1 MTPQKTYLLCLKSYF
16 FCTFVS
22 TIETRMKQYKLT
34 YRRGDS
40 DCLEAGLPASKSIA
54 NRALV
59 IAALCGAENNL
70 ENLSDCDDTQAVIRA
85 LSSNDEVK
93 NIGAAGTA
101 MRFLTAYY
109 ACSAQSVVITG
120 TERMKNRPISI
131 LVEALRSLGAD
142 IEYVEKEG
150 YPPLKI
156 NGKKLQGGELHVKG
170 DVSSQY
176 LSAILMIAPY
186 TANGIKLVIEG
197 DLVSRPYLQM
207 TLSLM
212 QEFGVSYTWE
222 GNVVQIAPSEYKPLE
237 FTVEN
242 DWSAASYW
250 YSIVSLSENKS
261 VKLEYLL
268 PNSLQGDSLLVELYK
283 PLGVETQFVDG
294 GLVLTKN
301 SEIVLPKIYDI
312 SLKEQPDL
320 AQTLVVSCLLMNVPF
335 KFSGLENLKI
345 KETDRIAALI
355 NECRTLGFVLKEVA
369 SGTLSW
375 DGEKCNPAREIMINT
390 YEDHRMAMAFAP
402 AVIRLGSIIINEPDV
417 VTKSYPSFWKEFQK
431 VLSCEI
437 SIID

>member
-1 MTPQKTYLLCLKSYF
+1 
-16 FCTFVS
+16 
-22 TIETRMKQYKLT
+22 MKQYRLIYKS
-34 YRRGDS
+34 GS
-40 DCLEAGLPASKSIA
+40 DETIEAGLPASKSIA

-59 IAALCGAENNL
+59 IAALCGGEKFLN
-70 ENLSDCDDTQAVIRA
+70 NLSDCDDTQAVIRS
-85 LSSNDEVK
+85 LSSKDEVK

-109 ACSAQSVVITG
+109 ACSKEFVVITG

-131 LVEALRSLGAD
+131 LVDALRELGAD
-142 IEYVEKEG
+142 IDYVEKEG
-150 YPPLKI
+150 FPPLKI
-156 NGKKLQGGELHVKG
+156 NGKDLKGGELHVKG

-186 TANGIKLVIEG
+186 TKEGIKLVIEG
-197 DLVSRPYLQM
+197 ELVSRPYLQM

-212 QEFGVSYTWE
+212 QEFGVNYLWTD
-222 GNVVQIAPSEYKPLE
+222 NVIEIVPSKYKPIN

-250 YSIVSLSENKS
+250 YSIVGLSENKS
-261 VKLEYLL
+261 VKLKYLL
-268 PNSLQGDSLLVELYK
+268 PDSLQGDSQLVKLYA
-283 PLGVETQFVDG
+283 PLGVETEFVDG
-294 GLVLTKN
+294 GVVLSKN
-301 SEIVLPKIYDI
+301 AEVKLPKMYDI

-345 KETDRIAALI
+345 KETDRISALI
-355 NECRTLGFVLKEVA
+355 TECKKLGYIIKEVA
-369 SGTLSW
+369 SGTLAW
-375 DGEKCNPAREIMINT
+375 DGEKCAPRDEIKIDT

-402 AVIRLGSIIINEPDV
+402 AVIKYGSIIINEPDV
-417 VTKSYPSFWKEFQK
+417 VSKSYPSYWQEFQK
-431 VLSCEI
+431 VLPCEI

>member
-1 MTPQKTYLLCLKSYF
+1 
-16 FCTFVS
+16 
-22 TIETRMKQYKLT
+22 MKQYKLT
-34 YRRGDS
+34 YLEGEVEDV
-40 DCLEAGLPASKSIA
+40 EAGLPASKSIA

-131 LVEALRSLGAD
+131 LVEALRNLGAD
-142 IEYVEKEG
+142 IDYVEKEG

-156 NGKKLQGGELHVKG
+156 NGRKLRGGELHVKG

-186 TANGIKLVIEG
+186 TANGITLVIEG

-355 NECRTLGFVLKEVA
+355 NECKTLGFVLKEVV
-369 SGTLSW
+369 SGTLAW
-375 DGEKCNPAREIMINT
+375 DGEKCAPAIEININT

-402 AVIRLGSIIINEPDV
+402 AVIKLGSILISEPDV
-417 VTKSYPSFWKEFQK
+417 VSKSYPSFWQEFEK
-431 VLSCEI
+431 VLPCEI
-437 SIID
+437 NIID

>member
-1 MTPQKTYLLCLKSYF
+1 
-16 FCTFVS
+16 
-22 TIETRMKQYKLT
+22 MKQYRLT
-34 YRRGDS
+34 YIEGDNI
-40 DCLEAGLPASKSIA
+40 LVEAGLPASKSIA

-59 IAALCGAENNL
+59 IAALCGAEKTLN
-70 ENLSDCDDTQAVIRA
+70 NLSDCDDTQAVIRA

-109 ACSAQSVVITG
+109 AISSESVVMTG

-131 LVEALRSLGAD
+131 LVEALRTLGAD

-156 NGKKLQGGELHVKG
+156 NGKKLLGGELHVQG

-186 TANGIKLVIEG
+186 TTNGIKLVIEG

-212 QEFGVSYTWE
+212 QEFGISYKWNE
-222 GNVVQIAPSEYKPLE
+222 NVIEIMPSEYKPIE

-250 YSIVSLSENKS
+250 YSVVGLSENKS
-261 VKLEYLL
+261 VKLQYLSQ
-268 PNSLQGDSLLVELYK
+268 NSLQGDSKLTELYK

-294 GLVLTKN
+294 GVVLTKN
-301 SEIVLPKIYDI
+301 AEVVLPKKYDI

-355 NECRTLGFVLKEVA
+355 NECEKLGYVLKEVE
-369 SGTLSW
+369 SGVLAW
-375 DGEKCNPAREIMINT
+375 NGEKCAKADDIIIKT

-402 AVIRLGSIIINEPDV
+402 AVIKLKNITISEPNV
-417 VTKSYPSFWKEFQK
+417 VTKSYPSFWQEFQK
-431 VLSCEI
+431 VLPCEI

>member
-1 MTPQKTYLLCLKSYF
+1 
-16 FCTFVS
+16 
-22 TIETRMKQYKLT
+22 MKQYKLT
-34 YRRGDS
+34 YLQGNNNCVD
-40 DCLEAGLPASKSIA
+40 AGLPASKSIA

-59 IAALCGAENNL
+59 IAALCGAEKKLN
-70 ENLSDCDDTQAVIRA
+70 NLSDCDDTQAVIKA
-85 LSSNDEVK
+85 LCSTDSIK

-109 ACSAQSVVITG
+109 AISSESVVMTG

-131 LVEALRSLGAD
+131 LVDALRSMGAD
-142 IEYVEKEG
+142 IEYMEKEG
-150 YPPLKI
+150 FPPLRI
-156 NGKKLQGGELHVKG
+156 NGKQLFGGELHMQG
-170 DVSSQY
+170 NVSSQY

-186 TANGIKLVIEG
+186 TRDGVKLVIEG

-212 QEFGVSYTWE
+212 QDFGVSYTWDE
-222 GNVVQIAPSEYKPLE
+222 NVIEIKPSEYCARE

-250 YSIVSLSENKS
+250 YSIVALSEDKS
-261 VKLEYLL
+261 IKLKYLL
-268 PNSLQGDSLLVELYK
+268 SESLQGDSKLVELYK
-283 PLGVETQFVDG
+283 PLGVDTTFVDG
-294 GLVLTKN
+294 GVVISKKVG
-301 SEIVLPKIYDI
+301 IKLPSFYDI

-320 AQTLVVSCLLMNVPF
+320 AQTLVVSCLLLHVPF

-355 NECRTLGFVLKEVA
+355 NECKTFGFVLKELE
-369 SGTLSW
+369 SGVLSW
-375 DGEKCNPAREIMINT
+375 DGEKCSVAEEIVIKT

-402 AVIRLGSIIINEPDV
+402 AVIKYGSMIIDEPDV
-417 VTKSYPSFWKEFQK
+417 VTKSYPSFWQEFQK
-431 VLSCEI
+431 VLPCDI

>member
-1 MTPQKTYLLCLKSYF
+1 
-16 FCTFVS
+16 
-22 TIETRMKQYKLT
+22 MKQYKLT
-34 YRRGDS
+34 YLKEGS
-40 DCLEAGLPASKSIA
+40 DCMEAGLPASKSIA

-59 IAALCGAENNL
+59 IAALCGAEEKLN
-70 ENLSDCDDTQAVIRA
+70 NLSDCDDTQAVIRA

-109 ACSAQSVVITG
+109 AISSESVIMTG

-150 YPPLKI
+150 FPPLKI
-156 NGKKLQGGELHVKG
+156 NGKKLLGGELHVKG

-186 TANGIKLVIEG
+186 TQDGITLVIEG

-212 QEFGVSYTWE
+212 SEFGVSYTWKD
-222 GNVVQIAPSEYKPLE
+222 NVIEILPAKYNPIE

-250 YSIVSLSENKS
+250 YSVVALSENKS
-261 VKLEYLL
+261 VKLKYLL
-268 PNSLQGDSLLVELYK
+268 ADSLQGDSHLVELYK
-283 PLGVETQFVDG
+283 PLGVETQFVG
-294 GLVLTKN
+294 GGVVLSKI
-301 SEIVLPKIYDI
+301 SEASLPQVYNI

-355 NECRTLGFVLKEVA
+355 NECKTLGFVLKEVS
-369 SGTLSW
+369 SGTLAW
-375 DGEKCNPAREIMINT
+375 DGEKCAPAGEIKINT

-402 AVIRLGSIIINEPDV
+402 AVIRLGSIVINEPDV
-417 VTKSYPSFWKEFQK
+417 VTKSYPSFWQEFQK
-431 VLSCEI
+431 VLPCQI

>member
-1 MTPQKTYLLCLKSYF
+1 
-16 FCTFVS
+16 
-22 TIETRMKQYKLT
+22 MKQYKLT
-34 YRRGDS
+34 YLKEGS
-40 DCLEAGLPASKSIA
+40 DCMEAGLPASKSIA

-59 IAALCGAENNL
+59 IAALCGAEEKLN
-70 ENLSDCDDTQAVIRA
+70 NLSDCDDTQAVIRA

-109 ACSAQSVVITG
+109 AISSESVIMTG

-150 YPPLKI
+150 FPPLKI
-156 NGKKLQGGELHVKG
+156 NGKKLLGGELHVKG

-186 TANGIKLVIEG
+186 TQDGITLVIEG

-212 QEFGVSYTWE
+212 SEFGVSYTWKD
-222 GNVVQIAPSEYKPLE
+222 NVIEILPAKYNPIE

-250 YSIVSLSENKS
+250 YSVVALSENKS
-261 VKLEYLL
+261 VKLKYLL
-268 PNSLQGDSLLVELYK
+268 ADSLQGDSHLVELYK
-283 PLGVETQFVDG
+283 PLGVETQFVG
-294 GLVLTKN
+294 GGVVLSKI
-301 SEIVLPKIYDI
+301 SEASLPQVYNI

-355 NECRTLGFVLKEVA
+355 NECKTLGFVLKEVA
-369 SGTLSW
+369 SGTLAW
-375 DGEKCNPAREIMINT
+375 DGEKCAPAGEIKINT

-402 AVIRLGSIIINEPDV
+402 AVIRLGSIVINEPDV
-417 VTKSYPSFWKEFQK
+417 VTKSYPSFWQEFQK
-431 VLSCEI
+431 VLPCQI

>member
-1 MTPQKTYLLCLKSYF
+1 
-16 FCTFVS
+16 
-22 TIETRMKQYKLT
+22 MKQYKLT
-34 YRRGDS
+34 YIKS
-40 DCLEAGLPASKSIA
+40 DNNCLEAGLPASKSIA

-59 IAALCGAENNL
+59 IAALCGVEDRL
-70 ENLSDCDDTQAVIRA
+70 KNLSDCDDTQAVIRA
-85 LSSNDEVK
+85 LSAVGGEK

-109 ACSAQSVVITG
+109 AISSESVVMTG

-131 LVEALRSLGAD
+131 LVEALRSIGAD

-150 YPPLKI
+150 FPPLKI
-156 NGKKLQGGELHVKG
+156 NGKKLKGGELHVQG

-186 TANGIKLVIEG
+186 TTDGVKLVIEG

-212 QEFGVSYTWE
+212 QDFGVSYTWE
-222 GNVVQIAPSEYKPLE
+222 DNVIEIKPAEYCSRE

-250 YSIVSLSENKS
+250 YSVVALSENKS
-261 VKLEYLL
+261 VTLKYLL
-268 PNSLQGDSLLVELYK
+268 QDSLQGDSKLEELYK
-283 PLGVETQFVDG
+283 PLGIETKFVEG
-294 GLVLTKN
+294 GVALSKN
-301 SEIVLPKIYDI
+301 NAVVLPSIYDI

-335 KFSGLENLKI
+335 RFSGLENLKI

-355 NECRTLGFVLKEVA
+355 NECRTLGFVLKEVE
-369 SGTLSW
+369 SGVLSW
-375 DGEKCNPAREIMINT
+375 DGEKCAPAQEIVIKT

-402 AVIRLGSIIINEPDV
+402 AVIRLGSIIISEPDV
-417 VTKSYPSFWKEFQK
+417 VSKSYPSFWQEFQK
-431 VLSCEI
+431 VLPCTI
-437 SIID
+437 DIID

>member
-1 MTPQKTYLLCLKSYF
+1 
-16 FCTFVS
+16 
-22 TIETRMKQYKLT
+22 MKQYKLT
-34 YRRGDS
+34 YIKS
-40 DCLEAGLPASKSIA
+40 DNNRVEAGLPASKSIA

-59 IAALCGAENNL
+59 IAALCGAEDRL
-70 ENLSDCDDTQAVIRA
+70 KNLSDCDDTQAVISA
-85 LSSNDEVK
+85 LSAMGGEK

-109 ACSAQSVVITG
+109 AISSESVVMTG

-131 LVEALRSLGAD
+131 LVDALRSIGAD
-142 IEYVEKEG
+142 IEYLEKEG
-150 YPPLKI
+150 FPPLKI
-156 NGKKLQGGELHVKG
+156 NGKKLNGGELHVKG
-170 DVSSQY
+170 NVSSQY

-186 TANGIKLVIEG
+186 TLDGIKLIIEG

-212 QEFGVSYTWE
+212 KDFGVSYTWKE
-222 GNVVQIAPSEYKPLE
+222 NVIEIKPSEYCARE

-250 YSIVSLSENKS
+250 YSVVAMSEGKSIKLRYLLSE
-261 VKLEYLL
+261 
-268 PNSLQGDSLLVELYK
+268 SLQGDSKLVELYK
-283 PLGVETQFVDG
+283 PLGVETEFVEDG
-294 GLVLTKN
+294 VVLSKN
-301 SEIVLPKIYDI
+301 NAVVLPSVYDI

-355 NECRTLGFVLKEVA
+355 NECKTLGFVLKELE
-369 SGTLSW
+369 SGVLSW
-375 DGEKCNPAREIMINT
+375 DGEKCAPAEEIVIKT

-402 AVIRLGSIIINEPDV
+402 AVIHFGSLIIAEPDV
-417 VTKSYPSFWKEFQK
+417 VSKSYPSFWQEFQK
-431 VLSCEI
+431 VLPCK
-437 SIID
+437 IDLID

>member
-1 MTPQKTYLLCLKSYF
+1 
-16 FCTFVS
+16 
-22 TIETRMKQYKLT
+22 MKQYKLL
-34 YRRGDS
+34 YQEGNNE
-40 DCLEAGLPASKSIA
+40 CKEAVLPASKSIA

-59 IAALCGAENNL
+59 IAALCGAENKLN
-70 ENLSDCDDTQAVIRA
+70 NLSDCDDTQAVIRA
-85 LSSNDEVK
+85 LNSNDEVK

-109 ACSAQSVVITG
+109 AISSESVVMTG

-131 LVEALRSLGAD
+131 LVDALRSLGAD

-156 NGKKLQGGELHVKG
+156 NGKKLLGGELRVKG

-186 TANGIKLVIEG
+186 TRDGITLIIEG

-212 QEFGVSYTWE
+212 QDFGVSYTWNE
-222 GNVVQIAPSEYKPLE
+222 NVIEIKPAEYKQME

-250 YSIVSLSENKS
+250 YSVVALLENKS
-261 VKLEYLL
+261 VKLKYLL
-268 PNSLQGDSLLVELYK
+268 PKSLQGDSKLVELYA
-283 PLGVETQFVDG
+283 PLGVETKFTENGV
-294 GLVLTKN
+294 VLTKDMN
-301 SEIVLPKIYDI
+301 VKLPDIYDI

-320 AQTLVVSCLLMNVPF
+320 AQTLVVSCLLMNIPF

-355 NECRTLGFVLKEVA
+355 NECKTLGYVLKETE
-369 SGTLSW
+369 SGVLSW
-375 DGEKCNPAREIMINT
+375 DGEKCAQANEIVIKT

-402 AVIRLGSIIINEPDV
+402 AMIRLGSIIISEPDV
-417 VTKSYPSFWKEFQK
+417 VTKSYPSFWQEFQK
-431 VLSCEI
+431 VLPCEI

>member
-1 MTPQKTYLLCLKSYF
+1 
-16 FCTFVS
+16 
-22 TIETRMKQYKLT
+22 MKQYKLT
-34 YRRGDS
+34 YLKGNDS
-40 DCLEAGLPASKSIA
+40 CVEAGLPASKSIA

-59 IAALCGAENNL
+59 IAALCGAEDRL
-70 ENLSDCDDTQAVIRA
+70 QNLSDCDDTQAVIRA
-85 LSSNDEVK
+85 LSTVGGEK

-109 ACSAQSVVITG
+109 AISSESVVMTG

-131 LVEALRSLGAD
+131 LVDALRSIGAD

-156 NGKKLQGGELHVKG
+156 NGRKLLGGELRMQAN
-170 DVSSQY
+170 VSSQY

-186 TANGIKLVIEG
+186 TRDGVKLIIEG

-212 QEFGVSYTWE
+212 QDFGVSYTWKD
-222 GNVVQIAPSEYKPLE
+222 NVIDIKPSEYCARE

-250 YSIVSLSENKS
+250 YSIVGLSENKS
-261 VKLEYLL
+261 VRLKYLS
-268 PNSLQGDSLLVELYK
+268 PESLQGDSKLVELYK
-283 PLGVETQFVDG
+283 PLGVDTTFVDG
-294 GLVLTKN
+294 GVILTKN
-301 SEIVLPKIYDI
+301 LHTELPNFYDI
-312 SLKEQPDL
+312 SLKQQPDL

-355 NECRTLGFVLKEVA
+355 NESRTLGFVLKEVE
-369 SGTLSW
+369 SGVLSW
-375 DGEKCNPAREIMINT
+375 DGEKCSVAEEIVIKT

-402 AVIRLGSIIINEPDV
+402 AVIRLGSMIVDEPDV
-417 VTKSYPSFWKEFQK
+417 VSKSYPSFWQEFQK
-431 VLSCEI
+431 VLPCTI
-437 SIID
+437 DIID

>member
-1 MTPQKTYLLCLKSYF
+1 
-16 FCTFVS
+16 
-22 TIETRMKQYKLT
+22 MKQYKLT
-34 YRRGDS
+34 YLEGEVEDV
-40 DCLEAGLPASKSIA
+40 EAGLPASKSIA

-59 IAALCGAENNL
+59 MAALCGAEKYL
-70 ENLSDCDDTQAVIRA
+70 KNLSDCDDTQAVIRA
-85 LSSNDEVK
+85 LSSASEEK

-109 ACSAQSVVITG
+109 AISSESVVMTG

-170 DVSSQY
+170 NVSSQY

-250 YSIVSLSENKS
+250 YSIVALSENKS
-261 VKLEYLL
+261 VKLKYLL
-268 PNSLQGDSLLVELYK
+268 ADSLQGDSHLVELYK

-294 GLVLTKN
+294 GVVLSKN
-301 SEIVLPKIYDI
+301 AEVELPKIYDI

-355 NECRTLGFVLKEVA
+355 NECKTLGYILKEIE
-369 SGTLSW
+369 SGVLSW
-375 DGEKCNPAREIMINT
+375 DGEKCAPAIEIKINT

-417 VTKSYPSFWKEFQK
+417 VTKSYPSFWQEFEK
-431 VLSCEI
+431 VLPCEI

>member
-1 MTPQKTYLLCLKSYF
+1 
-16 FCTFVS
+16 
-22 TIETRMKQYKLT
+22 MKQYKLLYT
-34 YRRGDS
+34 KGENE
-40 DCLEAGLPASKSIA
+40 CIEAGLPASKSIA

-59 IAALCGAENNL
+59 IAALCGAEKNL
-70 ENLSDCDDTQAVIRA
+70 NNLSDCDDTQAVIRA
-85 LSSNDEVK
+85 LNSADEVK

-109 ACSAQSVVITG
+109 AISSESVIMTG

-150 YPPLKI
+150 FPPLKI
-156 NGKKLQGGELHVKG
+156 NGKKLLGGELHVKG

-186 TANGIKLVIEG
+186 TTEGITLVIEG

-212 QEFGVSYTWE
+212 SEFGVSYTWKD
-222 GNVVQIAPSEYKPLE
+222 NVIEILPAKYNPIE

-250 YSIVSLSENKS
+250 YSVVALSENKS
-261 VKLEYLL
+261 VKLKYLL
-268 PNSLQGDSLLVELYK
+268 ADSLQGDSHLVELYK

-294 GLVLTKN
+294 GVVLSKN
-301 SEIVLPKIYDI
+301 AEVELPKIYDI

-355 NECRTLGFVLKEVA
+355 NECKTLGFVLKEVS
-369 SGTLSW
+369 SGALVW
-375 DGEKCNPAREIMINT
+375 DGEKCAPAGEIKINT

-402 AVIRLGSIIINEPDV
+402 AVIRLGSIVINEPDV
-417 VTKSYPSFWKEFQK
+417 VTKSYPSFWQEFQK
-431 VLSCEI
+431 VLPCQI

>member
-1 MTPQKTYLLCLKSYF
+1 
-16 FCTFVS
+16 
-22 TIETRMKQYKLT
+22 MKQYRLIYKK
-34 YRRGDS
+34 GS
-40 DCLEAGLPASKSIA
+40 DETKEAGLPASKSIA

-59 IAALCGAENNL
+59 IAALCGGEKFLN
-70 ENLSDCDDTQAVIRA
+70 NLSDCDDTQAVIRS
-85 LSSNDEVK
+85 LTSEDEVK

-109 ACSAQSVVITG
+109 ACSKESVVMTG

-131 LVEALRSLGAD
+131 LVDALRELGAD
-142 IEYVEKEG
+142 IDYVEKEG
-150 YPPLKI
+150 FPPLKI
-156 NGKKLQGGELHVKG
+156 NGKDLKGGELHVKG

-186 TANGIKLVIEG
+186 TQEGIKLVIEG
-197 DLVSRPYLQM
+197 ELVSRPYLQM

-212 QEFGVSYTWE
+212 QEFGVNYLWTD
-222 GNVVQIAPSEYKPLE
+222 NVIEIVQSKYKPIN

-250 YSIVSLSENKS
+250 YSIVGLSENKS
-261 VKLEYLL
+261 VKLKYLL
-268 PNSLQGDSLLVELYK
+268 PDSLQGDSQLVKFYA
-283 PLGVETQFVDG
+283 PLGVETEFVDG
-294 GLVLTKN
+294 GVVLSKN
-301 SEIVLPKIYDI
+301 AEVKLPEMYDI

-345 KETDRIAALI
+345 KETDRISALI
-355 NECRTLGFVLKEVA
+355 TECKKLGYIIKEVA
-369 SGTLSW
+369 SGTLAW
-375 DGEKCNPAREIMINT
+375 DGEKCAPRDEIKIDT

-402 AVIRLGSIIINEPDV
+402 AVINYGSIIINEPDV
-417 VTKSYPSFWKEFQK
+417 VSKSYPSYWQEFQK
-431 VLSCEI
+431 VLPCEI

>member
-1 MTPQKTYLLCLKSYF
+1 MYFKSYF
-16 FCTFVS
+16 FCTFAFV
-22 TIETRMKQYKLT
+22 IETRMKQYKLI
-34 YRRGDS
+34 YQGAAMGCD
-40 DCLEAGLPASKSIA
+40 EAGLPASKSIA

-59 IAALCGAENNL
+59 IAALCGVEDNL
-70 ENLSDCDDTQAVIRA
+70 NNLSDCDDTQAVIRA
-85 LSSNDEVK
+85 LSSDNEVK

-109 ACSAQSVVITG
+109 ASFSGSVVMTG

-150 YPPLKI
+150 YPPLRI

-186 TANGIKLVIEG
+186 TANGITLVIEG

-212 QEFGVSYTWE
+212 EEFGVSYIWHD
-222 GNVVQIAPSEYKPLE
+222 NVIKIAASEYKPID

-250 YSIVSLSENKS
+250 YSVVALSENKS
-261 VKLEYLL
+261 VKLKYLVS
-268 PNSLQGDSLLVELYK
+268 NSLQGDSKLVSLYA
-283 PLGVETQFVDG
+283 PLGVKTEFIEDG
-294 GLVLTKN
+294 VLLSKDA
-301 SEIVLPKIYDI
+301 EVVLPKVYDI

-320 AQTLVVSCLLMNVPF
+320 AQTLVLSCLLMNVPF

-355 NECRTLGFVLKEVA
+355 AECKKLGYIIKEVA
-369 SGTLSW
+369 SGTLCW
-375 DGEKCNPAREIMINT
+375 DGEKCAPQEVITIDT

-402 AVIRLGSIIINEPDV
+402 AVIHLDSIVINEPDV
-417 VTKSYPSFWKEFQK
+417 VTKSYPTFWQEFQK

>member
-1 MTPQKTYLLCLKSYF
+1 
-16 FCTFVS
+16 
-22 TIETRMKQYKLT
+22 MKQYKLT
-34 YRRGDS
+34 YLEGKVEDV
-40 DCLEAGLPASKSIA
+40 EAGLPASKSIA

-59 IAALCGAENNL
+59 MAALCGAEKYL
-70 ENLSDCDDTQAVIRA
+70 KNLSDCDDTQAVIRA
-85 LSSNDEVK
+85 LSSASEEK

-109 ACSAQSVVITG
+109 AISSESVVMTG

-250 YSIVSLSENKS
+250 YSIVALSENKS
-261 VKLEYLL
+261 VKLKYLL
-268 PNSLQGDSLLVELYK
+268 ADSLQGDSHLVELYK

-294 GLVLTKN
+294 GVVLSKN
-301 SEIVLPKIYDI
+301 AEVELPKIYDI

-355 NECRTLGFVLKEVA
+355 NECKTLGYILKEIE
-369 SGTLSW
+369 SGVLSW
-375 DGEKCNPAREIMINT
+375 DGEKCAPAIEIEINT

-417 VTKSYPSFWKEFQK
+417 VTKSYPSFWQEFEK
-431 VLSCEI
+431 VLPCKI

>member
-1 MTPQKTYLLCLKSYF
+1 
-16 FCTFVS
+16 
-22 TIETRMKQYKLT
+22 MKQYKLT
-34 YRRGDS
+34 YLKEGS
-40 DCLEAGLPASKSIA
+40 DCMEAGLPASKSIA

-59 IAALCGAENNL
+59 IAALCAAEEKLN
-70 ENLSDCDDTQAVIRA
+70 NLSDCDDTQAVIRA
-85 LSSNDEVK
+85 LASNDDVK

-109 ACSAQSVVITG
+109 AISSESVVMTG

-150 YPPLKI
+150 FPPLKI
-156 NGKKLQGGELHVKG
+156 NGKKLRGGELHVKG

-186 TANGIKLVIEG
+186 TTEGITLVIEG

-212 QEFGVSYTWE
+212 QDFGVSYTWNE
-222 GNVVQIAPSEYKPLE
+222 NVIEIKPAEYKQME

-250 YSIVSLSENKS
+250 YSVVALSENKS
-261 VKLEYLL
+261 VKLKYLL
-268 PNSLQGDSLLVELYK
+268 ADSLQGDSHLVELYK

-294 GLVLTKN
+294 GVVLSKN
-301 SEIVLPKIYDI
+301 AEVELPKIYDI

-355 NECRTLGFVLKEVA
+355 NECKTLGFVLKEVA
-369 SGTLSW
+369 SGTLAW
-375 DGEKCNPAREIMINT
+375 DGEKCPPAGEIKINT

-402 AVIRLGSIIINEPDV
+402 AVMHLGSTIINEPDV
-417 VTKSYPSFWKEFQK
+417 VTKSYPSFWQEFQK
-431 VLSCEI
+431 VLPCQI